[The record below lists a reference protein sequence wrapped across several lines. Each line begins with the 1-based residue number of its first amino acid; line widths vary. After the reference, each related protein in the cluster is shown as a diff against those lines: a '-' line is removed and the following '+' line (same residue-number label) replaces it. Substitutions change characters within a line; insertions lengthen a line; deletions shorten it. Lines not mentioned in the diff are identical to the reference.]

1 MMQRVALRP
10 LSVAVIVAL
19 ALVVFVPG
27 SRAQQEPR
35 RGDCTACLLS
45 GTLTDQPQVFTTAE
59 QSFRVVPMKGL
70 TRPTALAFLPNGD
83 ILITERAGRL
93 RIVRDGVLDPEPIAG
108 IPEVLT
114 TLRKGL
120 MDVALHPRFEEN
132 HFVYFTYHKQNPDHR
147 LAGTPVLAR
156 GRFDGGATLTE
167 VRDLF
172 QSDAWHMRV
181 QAVQI
186 TFGPDGKVY
195 MAIGTPSSA
204 QSPIGKAESAQDP
217 ADHAGKVLRLND
229 DGTAPDDNPFIGKPG
244 HRAEIYAFG
253 IRNAIGMTF
262 HPETGE
268 LWETE
273 NGPQGGDEI
282 NIIKPGRNYGWP
294 VVSYGRAY
302 SGELAGGFAGPQ
314 QPQPSAPGIEEPFFF
329 WSPSIAPAGMLFY
342 TGDKFPAWKGS
353 LFVGALRGAELQR
366 LIFNSK
372 GLLIRVQSLLRELRQ
387 RIREVRQGPDGLIY
401 LLTDEGDG
409 ALLRIEPIPEP

>member
-1 MMQRVALRP
+1 MMSRTVLRP
-10 LSVAVIVAL
+10 LSVAIIVAL
-19 ALVVFVPG
+19 PLVLFVPG

-35 RGDCTACLLS
+35 AEECSDCRLS
-45 GTLTDQPQVFTTAE
+45 GALTDRPQVFTTTE

-70 TRPTALAFLPNGD
+70 TRPWALAFLPNGD
-83 ILITERAGRL
+83 ILITERVGRL
-93 RIVRDGVLDPEPIAG
+93 RIVRNGVLDPEPIAG
-108 IPEVLT
+108 IPEVIR

-120 MDVALHPRFEEN
+120 MDIALHPRFEEN
-132 HFVYFTYHKQNPDHR
+132 QFVYFTYHKQSPDHR

-156 GRFDGGATLTE
+156 GRFDGGAALTE

-172 QSDAWHMRV
+172 QSDAWYMGV
-181 QAVQI
+181 QAARI

-195 MAIGTPSSA
+195 MVIGIPTRHPV
-204 QSPIGKAESAQDP
+204 GKAESAQDP
-217 ADHAGKVLRLND
+217 GDHAGKVLRLND
-229 DGTAPDDNPFIGKPG
+229 DGTVPDDNPFVGKAG
-244 HRAEIYAFG
+244 HRPEIYAFG
-253 IRNAIGMTF
+253 IRNSMGMVF

-294 VVSYGRAY
+294 IVSYGRAY
-302 SGELAGGFAGPQ
+302 SGELTGTTSGPQ
-314 QPQPSAPGIEEPFFF
+314 QLQPSLPGIEEPFFF

-366 LIFNSK
+366 LVFNDR
-372 GLLIRVQSLLRELRQ
+372 GLLIRQQSLLRELNQ

-401 LLTDEGDG
+401 LLTDEDDG
-409 ALLRIEPIPEP
+409 ALLRIEPVPEP